1 VTSSVDRVQQ
11 ETAARFGVLAQ
22 LPAPD
27 AKVGI
32 SRSVRD
38 QVWPLN
44 ALRHAP
50 EPGTSGWFIWAG
62 GEISADP
69 DYFVPLHVSHLEEWC
84 PEMVPYLGLPP
95 GWRVLLAPGYE
106 DVWYDASLL
115 EPDPGL

>member
-1 VTSSVDRVQQ
+1 MQQ

-22 LPAPD
+22 LPA
-27 AKVGI
+27 AGARVGI

-62 GEISADP
+62 GD
-69 DYFVPLHVSHLEEWC
+69 
-84 PEMVPYLGLPP
+84 
-95 GWRVLLAPGYE
+95 
-106 DVWYDASLL
+106 
-115 EPDPGL
+115 